1 MKNFNVD
8 YLGSDKQK
16 EKEKE
21 FEKKLNLIQVNE
33 IWNENELRKNE
44 LRKAMEIWRTIP
56 DGNCLFRAISKGI
69 TQKESDHTSFR

>member
-33 IWNENELRKNE
+33 IW
-44 LRKAMEIWRTIP
+44 KAMEIWRTIP
-56 DGNCLFRAISKGI
+56 DGNCLFRAISKCVF
-69 TQKESDHTSFR
+69 QKESDHTSFR

>member
-8 YLGSDKQK
+8 YLGSEKQK

-33 IWNENELRKNE
+33 IWKNENELRKT
-44 LRKAMEIWRTIP
+44 MEIWRTIP
-56 DGNCLFRAISKGI
+56 DGNCLFRAISKCI

>member
-8 YLGSDKQK
+8 YLGSEKQK

-33 IWNENELRKNE
+33 IKNENE

-56 DGNCLFRAISKGI
+56 DGNCLFRAISKCI